1 MFYGE
6 VSMKM
11 KGFITF
17 EGGECSGKTT
27 VINALCKVFE
37 QKNIKYITTREPGGI
52 RIAEDIRNLILDVK
66 NTDMTPECEALLYAA
81 SRMQHLTQ
89 KVIPAI
95 KENKVVICD
104 RFLDSSLAY
113 QGYARGLGMD
123 NVLRVNSFAL
133 DYLPELT
140 IFIDVTPD
148 VALKRMGNVDRD
160 GKCDRLDQE
169 NQKFHE
175 MVYQGYHEV
184 LKMYP
189 DRIVKV
195 DGNKPLDE
203 VVNECINIVLK
214 YIEG

>member
-1 MFYGE
+1 
-6 VSMKM
+6 MKM

-95 KENKVVICD
+95 KDNKIVICD

-175 MVYQGYHEV
+175 MVYKGYHEV

-203 VVNECINIVLK
+203 VVNECIDIVLK

>member
-1 MFYGE
+1 
-6 VSMKM
+6 MKM

-27 VINALCKVFE
+27 VINALCKIFDE
-37 QKNIKYITTREPGGI
+37 KNIKYITTREPGGI

-95 KENKVVICD
+95 KENKIVICD

-123 NVLRVNSFAL
+123 NVLKVNSFAL

-148 VALKRMGNVDRD
+148 VALKRMGNSDRD

-175 MVYQGYHEV
+175 MVYKGYHEV

-195 DGNKPLDE
+195 DGNKPLAD
-203 VVNECINIVLK
+203 VVEECINIVLK

>member
-1 MFYGE
+1 
-6 VSMKM
+6 MKM

-27 VINALCKVFE
+27 VINAICKVLE
-37 QKNIKYITTREPGGI
+37 EKNIKYITTREPGGI
-52 RIAEDIRNLILDVK
+52 RIAEEIRNIILDVK
-66 NTDMTPECEALLYAA
+66 NTDMTSECEALLYAA

-95 KENKVVICD
+95 NEHKIVLCD

-123 NVLRVNSFAL
+123 KVLNVNSFAL
-133 DYLPELT
+133 DYLPDLT

-148 VALKRMGNVDRD
+148 VALKRMNNEDRD

-169 NQKFHE
+169 NKKFHE
-175 MVYQGYHEV
+175 MVYEGYHKV

-189 DRIVKV
+189 NRIVKV

-203 VVNECINIVLK
+203 VVNECIKIVLN

>member
-1 MFYGE
+1 
-6 VSMKM
+6 MKM

-175 MVYQGYHEV
+175 MVYKGYHEV

-203 VVNECINIVLK
+203 VVNECIDIVLK

>member
-1 MFYGE
+1 
-6 VSMKM
+6 MKM

-95 KENKVVICD
+95 NNNQIVICD

-123 NVLRVNSFAL
+123 NVLKINSFAL
-133 DYLPELT
+133 DYMPELT
-140 IFIDVTPD
+140 IFIDVTPK

-175 MVYQGYHEV
+175 MVYKGYHEV

>member
-1 MFYGE
+1 
-6 VSMKM
+6 MKM

-123 NVLRVNSFAL
+123 NVLKVNSFAL

-175 MVYQGYHEV
+175 MVYKGYHEV

-203 VVNECINIVLK
+203 VVNECIDIVLK

>member
-1 MFYGE
+1 ME
-6 VSMKM
+6 M

-27 VINALCKVFE
+27 VINAITKVFE
-37 QKNIKYITTREPGGI
+37 EKNIDFISTREPGGI
-52 RIAEDIRNLILDVK
+52 RIAEDIRNIILDVK

-95 KENKVVICD
+95 NSGKVVICD

-123 NVLRVNSFAL
+123 KILKINSFAL
-133 DYLPELT
+133 DYLPSLT
-140 IFIDVTPD
+140 IFIDVTPE
-148 VALKRMGNVDRD
+148 VALKRMSNKDRD

-169 NQKFHE
+169 KIDFHQN
-175 MVYQGYHEV
+175 VYAGYHKV
-184 LKMYP
+184 LEMYP
-189 DRIVKV
+189 ERIVRV

-203 VVNECINIVLK
+203 VVNDCIDIVLK
-214 YIEG
+214 HIGSW